1 MLTDLEISNLA
12 LGHLGC
18 ERIASLADDN
28 NRAKLCNDFLNISR
42 KHTLELG
49 HWDFAIK
56 RATLTSNATPA
67 FEWTYQYDLPDDLIH
82 IISEYEEAEYKIEG
96 AYILSDSPTLK
107 LKYIYEIDED
117 VKRSATFD
125 STWSLLLAH
134 YMSYSLTQNLGLK
147 DRLLNDAETMAA
159 KSMSRNSARST
170 PDSYEFD
177 VFTTSRL

>member
-28 NRAKLCNDFLNISR
+28 KRARLCNEFLNLSR

-49 HWDFAIK
+49 HWDFATK
-56 RATLTSNATPA
+56 RASLASTGTPA
-67 FEWTYQYDLPDDLIH
+67 FEWTYEFDLPADLIH

-96 AYILSDSPTLK
+96 NKILSDAPTLK

-117 VKRSATFD
+117 DKRSATFD
-125 STWSLLLAH
+125 SAWSYLLAH
-134 YMSYSLTQNLGLK
+134 YMSYSLTQNLALK
-147 DRLLNDAETMAA
+147 DRLLNDAETLAA

-170 PDSYEFD
+170 PESYEFD